1 MKHTRIAA
9 LFLTIFAWSV
19 ALAADDPQPKVVHF
33 TVDSSSGKHPISPY
47 IYGMNQHAKSAGS
60 RPLTRIG
67 GNRWT
72 AYNWENNASNAG
84 SDWHH
89 QSDDFMSKSDVPG
102 EPVRL
107 VLEQAAKNQQALVV
121 TVPICGYVSADKGP
135 EGDVNQTPDY
145 LNARFRK
152 SLPKKSGPLS
162 LKPDLTDAFVY
173 QDEFVNWVEKSKPE
187 PNQVIFYS
195 LDNEPDLWSHTHARI
210 HPEKLTY
217 AEIVQKTIDFAG
229 GIKSAK
235 PDAMVF
241 GAVNYGWNGYRTLQN
256 APDENGRDFHQFFL
270 AEMKKADAGAGKR
283 LLDVIDVHWYPEAQ
297 GDDVRVTA
305 KESTPGLVAAR
316 VQSPRSLWDPTYVEK
331 SWITKDST
339 HGQPI
344 AMIPRLKKDVEQ
356 FYPGTKIAITEYNY
370 GGADHISGAIAQA
383 DVLGIFGQQGIFA
396 ACWWPEADKTD
407 FVDAAFN
414 VYQNYDGEGG
424 RFGNQSIAAS
434 SNDIATA
441 SVYASVNGDDPSGMT
456 IVVINRSDKDVTGEI
471 SIKHSAP
478 MTKFSAFQ
486 LVGAKASIRTLGET
500 KLERPNQLTCT
511 LPAYSVTTL
520 RLSP

>member
-1 MKHTRIAA
+1 MITLAA
-9 LFLTIFAWSV
+9 IVMILASRN
-19 ALAADDPQPKVVHF
+19 ALAADPATKPTVVRF
-33 TVDSSSGKHPISPY
+33 AIDSSADVRPISPY
-47 IYGMNQHAKSAGS
+47 IYGMNQHAKTVSS

-107 VLEQAAKNQQALVV
+107 VLEQAAKNKQALVV
-121 TVPICGYVSADKGP
+121 TVPIGGYVSADKGP

-145 LNARFRK
+145 LNKRFRK
-152 SLPKKSGPLS
+152 SLPKKNSALS
-162 LKPDLTDAFVY
+162 LKPDLADAFVY
-173 QDEFVNWVEKSKPE
+173 QDEFVNWVEKSKHD

-217 AEIVQKTIDFAG
+217 AELAQKTIDFAG
-229 GIKSAK
+229 GIKGVK

-270 AEMKKADAGAGKR
+270 AEMKKAEASAGLR
-283 LLDVIDVHWYPEAQ
+283 LLDVLDVHWYPEAR
-297 GDDVRVTA
+297 GDDVRVTG
-305 KESTPGLVAAR
+305 KETTPDVVAAR
-316 VQSPRSLWDPTYVEK
+316 VQSPRSLWDPTYVET

-339 HGQPI
+339 QGKPI
-344 AMIPRLKKDVEQ
+344 AMIPRLKNDVEQ

-396 ACWWPEADKTD
+396 ACWWPESDKTD
-407 FVDAAFN
+407 FIENAFDM
-414 VYQNYDGEGG
+414 YQNYDGKGG
-424 RFGNQSIAAS
+424 HFGDQSIAATS
-434 SNDIATA
+434 DDIATA
-441 SVYASVNGDDPSGMT
+441 SVYASVDEKDPSVMT
-456 IVVINRSDKDVTGEI
+456 IVLINRSDTDVTGEL
-471 SIKHSAP
+471 SIKHATP
-478 MTKFSAFQ
+478 LIKVETFQ
-486 LVGAKASIRTLGET
+486 LTSAAAKINSLGQTEL
-500 KLERPNQLTCT
+500 KKPNHLSST

-520 RLSP
+520 RLSR